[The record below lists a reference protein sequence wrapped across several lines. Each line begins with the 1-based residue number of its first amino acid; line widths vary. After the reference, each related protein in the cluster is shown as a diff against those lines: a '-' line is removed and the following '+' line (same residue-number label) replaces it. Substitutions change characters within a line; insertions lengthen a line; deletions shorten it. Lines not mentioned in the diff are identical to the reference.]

1 MTSPQNAAPTGPHRA
16 GRTDWAAVAM
26 ALAAGIIV
34 AMQVGKVPP
43 ALPMI
48 RDDLGIDLVTAG
60 WVASILNAIG
70 ACLGALAGALVYA
83 RRPRTAVLAGLA
95 LLLVG
100 GVLGALSASG
110 FWLLAARFVEGIGL
124 LGAVVAAPR
133 LIVASAAARDRGLA
147 MGIWGAWMPAG
158 MAIAMLVAAYWLDG
172 HGWRGLWWLN
182 AALVLA
188 FLPAFAWFTRAT
200 APPPAR
206 RGVDWAG
213 FRATCARPG
222 PWLLG
227 MIFGVYSLQWFA
239 MMIWLPTLLI
249 DEMKLTGPVAALLAA
264 AVVATNVLGNLAA
277 AAAMHRGVRRPWLI
291 AAGYVAMAAT
301 AVGLYAPDAA
311 VPLKLL
317 LAFGFSLLSGL
328 LPAAT
333 LAGTAAHAPSAGQ
346 VGAVNGIAVQ
356 GANLGNLLGPPAMA
370 AVVAAAGWSASY
382 WVMLIGCAAGL
393 GLTAW
398 LALVERRLQE

>member
-1 MTSPQNAAPTGPHRA
+1 
-16 GRTDWAAVAM
+16 M
-26 ALAAGIIV
+26 ALAAGGIA

-43 ALPMI
+43 ALPMVQA
-48 RDDLGIDLVTAG
+48 DLGIDLVTAG

-70 ACLGALAGALVYA
+70 ATLGAFAGAMADA
-83 RRPRTAVLAGLA
+83 RQPRASVLAGLS

-100 GVLGALSASG
+100 GVLGALATSG
-110 FWLLAARFVEGIGL
+110 WWLLAARFVEGFGL
-124 LGAVVAAPR
+124 LGAVVGAPR
-133 LIVASAAARDRGLA
+133 LIVASTAARDRGLA
-147 MGIWGAWMPAG
+147 MGIWGAYMPAG
-158 MAIAMLVAAYWLDG
+158 MAVAMLVASVWLDHG
-172 HGWRGLWWLN
+172 GWRGLWWLH
-182 AALVLA
+182 ATMVLA
-188 FLPAFAWFTRAT
+188 FLPAFARFTRST

-227 MIFGVYSLQWFA
+227 VIFGVYSLQWFA
-239 MMIWLPTLLI
+239 MMTWLPTLLI
-249 DEMKLTGPVAALLAA
+249 DEMKLESHVAALLAA
-264 AVVATNVLGNLAA
+264 AVVATNVPGNLIS

-291 AAGYVAMAAT
+291 ASGYVAMAVT
-301 AVGLYAPDAA
+301 AVGLYAPEVA
-311 VPLKLL
+311 VPVKLV
-317 LAFGFSLLSGL
+317 LAFLFALLSGL

-370 AVVAAAGWSASY
+370 VVVATAGWASGY
-382 WVMLIGCAAGL
+382 WLMLIGCAIGL
-393 GLTAW
+393 TLTAW
-398 LALVERRLQE
+398 LALTERRLQE